1 MVPQGPAVRVAS
13 GVYEGADIP
22 PYYDSL
28 FMLLMTAGA
37 DRADAIR
44 VMDRALSRNL
54 RVEGVKTTC
63 SAALK
68 YNQASCIYSRRV
80 FYTFYRRTYG

>member
-1 MVPQGPAVRVAS
+1 MGPGVRVAS

-37 DRADAIR
+37 DREDAVR
-44 VMDRALSRNL
+44 VMDRAHQQKPPRRRS
-54 RVEGVKTTC
+54 EDPCPSSFKH
-63 SAALK
+63 
-68 YNQASCIYSRRV
+68 NQAPLFHRGRV
-80 FYTFYRRTYG
+80 FDPVY